1 MVDRNN
7 LRLFCEYILQR
18 HHNLDDITSE
28 ILADE
33 FRDMFLSNLPVSP
46 KTLEAVAES
55 LGIKVSTGPTP
66 KGVRGYNDMFE
77 GKMNIYYK
85 NDDCRSGKENTI
97 LHEIRELMEHVFVEV
112 CPDYQP
118 LRTLAVHNA
127 ANRFAAAVLLPYK
140 EFQDKV
146 YETGFDIVA
155 LGELYW
161 KSCAQIIIRIAE
173 VLQGEMFY
181 YGALYEPFRSINP
194 EYRVTYWAASSS
206 EDNLSISAQLF
217 PRKGRSVVSGSLV
230 HEAIQRQVPCLVER
244 ISTSETDNVDHLTA
258 IAQPIIYGDTIYRVA
273 LVAVLRQDRDAIQP
287 QVERVSPV
295 VIPNFYQHL

>member
-7 LRLFCEYILQR
+7 LILFCEHILEK
-18 HHNLDDITSE
+18 HHSLDDVTNE

-33 FRDMFLSNLPVSP
+33 FRDMFLSDLPVSP
-46 KTLEAVAES
+46 KVLEIVAES
-55 LGIKVSTGPTP
+55 LGIKVSAGPTP
-66 KGVRGYNDMFE
+66 KGIRGYNDMYE

-97 LHEIRELMEHVFVEV
+97 LHEIRELMEHVFSQI

-127 ANRFAAAVLLPYK
+127 ANRFAAAVLLPRD
-140 EFQDKV
+140 EFRDKV

-173 VLQGEMFY
+173 VFQGEMFY
-181 YGALYEPFRSINP
+181 YGALYEPFRIVHP
-194 EYRVTYWAASSS
+194 EYRVTYWSASSN
-206 EDNLSISAQLF
+206 EDHQSLAGQLF
-217 PRKGRSVVSGSLV
+217 PRKGRSATLGSLV
-230 HEAIQRQVPCLVER
+230 DEAVQRRVPCLVER
-244 ISTSETDNVDHLTA
+244 IITTETDNVGQLAA
-258 IAQPIIYGDTIYRVA
+258 IARPIIYGDTIYRVP
-273 LVAVLRQDRDAIQP
+273 LVAVMRQDMDVIQP
-287 QVERVSPV
+287 QIDRVYPFV
-295 VIPNFYQHL
+295 LPDFYQHL

>member
-7 LRLFCEYILQR
+7 LRLFCEYVLQR
-18 HHNLDDITSE
+18 HQNLDDVTSE
-28 ILADE
+28 TLADE
-33 FRDMFLSNLPVSP
+33 FRSMFLRDLSVSP
-46 KTLEAVAES
+46 KMLEVVAES
-55 LGIKVSTGPTP
+55 LGIKVSAGPTP

-97 LHEIRELMEHVFVEV
+97 LHEIRELMEHMFVEI
-112 CPDYQP
+112 CSDYQP
-118 LRTLAVHNA
+118 LRTSAVHNA
-127 ANRFAAAVLLPYK
+127 ANRFAAAVLLPRE
-140 EFQDKV
+140 EFHNKV

-155 LGELYW
+155 LGEFYW

-181 YGALYEPFRSINP
+181 YGALYEPVRSINP
-194 EYRVTYWAASSS
+194 EYRVTYWSASSN
-206 EDNLSISAQLF
+206 EDNLSLTAHLF
-217 PRKGRSVVSGSLV
+217 PRKGRSAVSGSLV
-230 HEAIQRQVPCLVER
+230 DESVQRRVPCLVER
-244 ISTSETDNVDHLTA
+244 IITSEAENVGHLTA
-258 IAQPIIYGDTIYRVA
+258 IAQPIIYGDTIYKVA

-287 QVERVSPV
+287 QIERVNPV

>member
-1 MVDRNN
+1 VVDRNN
-7 LRLFCEYILQR
+7 LRLFCEHILER
-18 HHNLDDITSE
+18 YPSLDDVTSE
-28 ILADE
+28 TLADE

-55 LGIKVSTGPTP
+55 LGIKVSAGPTP
-66 KGVRGYNDMFE
+66 KGVRGYNDMYE

-97 LHEIRELMEHVFVEV
+97 LHEIRELMEHMFVEI

-127 ANRFAAAVLLPYK
+127 ANGFAAAVLLPRE
-140 EFQDKV
+140 EFRNKV
-146 YETGFDIVA
+146 FETGFDVVA

-181 YGALYEPFRSINP
+181 YGALYESSKVVRP
-194 EYRVTYWAASSS
+194 EYRVTYWSASSN
-206 EDNLSISAQLF
+206 ENDFSISTELF
-217 PRKGRSVVSGSLV
+217 PRKGRSVVSASLV
-230 HEAIQRQVPCLVER
+230 DEAIQHRVPCLVER
-244 ISTSETDNVDHLTA
+244 IITSEAENVGHLTA

-273 LVAVLRQDRDAIQP
+273 LVAVLRQDRDVIQP

>member
-1 MVDRNN
+1 VVDRNN

-18 HHNLDDITSE
+18 HQNLDDVTSE

-33 FRDMFLSNLPVSP
+33 FRSMFLRDLSVSP
-46 KTLEAVAES
+46 KSLEDVAEY
-55 LGIKVSTGPTP
+55 LGIKVSAWPTP
-66 KGVRGYNDMFE
+66 KGIRGYNDLFE

-97 LHEIRELMEHVFVEV
+97 LHEIRELMEQVFVEI
-112 CPDYQP
+112 CPDYTP
-118 LRTLAVHNA
+118 LRTSAVHNA
-127 ANRFAAAVLLPYK
+127 ANRFAAAVLLPRE
-140 EFQDKV
+140 EFQNKV
-146 YETGFDIVA
+146 YETGFDIIA
-155 LGELYW
+155 LGEFFW

-194 EYRVTYWAASSS
+194 EYRVTYWSASSN

-217 PRKGRSVVSGSLV
+217 PKKGRSVVSGSLV
-230 HEAIQRQVPCLVER
+230 SEAIQRRVPCLVER
-244 ISTSETDNVDHLTA
+244 IVTSETENVDHLTA
-258 IAQPIIYGDTIYRVA
+258 IAQPIMYGDTIYKVA

-287 QVERVSPV
+287 QIERVNPV
-295 VIPNFYQHL
+295 VIPNLYQHL

>member
-1 MVDRNN
+1 VVDRNN
-7 LRLFCEYILQR
+7 LRLFCEHILER
-18 HHNLDDITSE
+18 YPSLDDVTSE

-33 FRDMFLSNLPVSP
+33 FRDMFLSDLPVSP

-55 LGIKVSTGPTP
+55 LGIKVSAGPTP

-97 LHEIRELMEHVFVEV
+97 LHEIRELMEHVFNEM

-127 ANRFAAAVLLPYK
+127 ANRFAAAVLLPRE
-140 EFQDKV
+140 EFQNKV

-155 LGELYW
+155 LGEFYW

-173 VLQGEMFY
+173 VLQGGMFY
-181 YGALYEPFRSINP
+181 YGALYEPFRIVRP
-194 EYRVTYWAASSS
+194 EYRVTYWSASSN
-206 EDNLSISAQLF
+206 EDELSISSQLF

-230 HEAIQRQVPCLVER
+230 DEAIQRRVPCLVER
-244 ISTSETDNVDHLTA
+244 IVTSETENVGHLTA
-258 IAQPIIYGDTIYRVA
+258 IAQPIIYGDTIYRVT

-287 QVERVSPV
+287 QVERVNPV
-295 VIPNFYQHL
+295 IVPNFYQHL